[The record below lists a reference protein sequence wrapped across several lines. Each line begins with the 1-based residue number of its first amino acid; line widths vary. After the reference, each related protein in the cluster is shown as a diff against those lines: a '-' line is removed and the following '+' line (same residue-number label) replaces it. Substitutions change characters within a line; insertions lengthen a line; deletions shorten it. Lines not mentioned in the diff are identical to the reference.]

1 MTQRKLTAG
10 HLKHTSHVSL
20 LTVLR
25 LALFDDA
32 VRPNQL
38 DNVSITFLC
47 LEEIC
52 TLVIAEVFPEDSG
65 MFTCTASNKY
75 GTVSS
80 TAALRVK
87 GNTSF
92 SFTLQ
97 KHQ

>member
-1 MTQRKLTAG
+1 MRN
-10 HLKHTSHVSL
+10 
-20 LTVLR
+20 
-25 LALFDDA
+25 DYDA
-32 VRPNQL
+32 VIPNQP
-38 DNVSITFLC
+38 DYVSITFVP

-87 GNTSF
+87 GNISVSLYKNINSCHVF
-92 SFTLQ
+92 VL
-97 KHQ
+97 K